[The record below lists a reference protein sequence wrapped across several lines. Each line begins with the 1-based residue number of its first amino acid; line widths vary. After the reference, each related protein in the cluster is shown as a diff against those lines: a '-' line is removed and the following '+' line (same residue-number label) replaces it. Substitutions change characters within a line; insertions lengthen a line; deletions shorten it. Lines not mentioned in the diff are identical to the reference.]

1 VAHDFNN
8 LLAVIA
14 GHAELVDEALGPEH
28 PLHRRIDLIQKA
40 AAHAADLTK
49 QLLAFSRKQVLAPR
63 VLDLNAVVAGV
74 EPMLQR
80 LIGEDIGLV
89 VAPAPDLG
97 RVKADPTQVTA
108 IIFNLAVNARDAM
121 PDGGRLTIETDNVD
135 LDEAHA
141 HRYAETRPGPY
152 VMLAVSDTGIG
163 MDEET
168 RSRIF
173 EPFFTTKGP
182 GKGTGLGLATV
193 YGIVKQ
199 SNGSIGVYSEP
210 ARGTTFKIYLPRVEA
225 SPEVVAAD
233 APPIEQGGSE
243 TILLVEDN
251 EMVRTLT
258 CEVLKARG
266 YTVLEAR
273 HGADALDITQRYHG
287 PIDLLVTDV
296 VMPEMGGRELARRLG
311 AERSRLKVLYMSG
324 YAADAIVHQG
334 VLDERVAFL
343 PKPVMAD
350 TLGRKVREVLD
361 APPDGRGNGTR

>member
-1 VAHDFNN
+1 M
-8 LLAVIA
+8 
-14 GHAELVDEALGPEH
+14 PE
-28 PLHRRIDLIQKA
+28 
-40 AAHAADLTK
+40 
-49 QLLAFSRKQVLAPR
+49 
-63 VLDLNAVVAGV
+63 
-74 EPMLQR
+74 
-80 LIGEDIGLV
+80 
-89 VAPAPDLG
+89 
-97 RVKADPTQVTA
+97 
-108 IIFNLAVNARDAM
+108 
-121 PDGGRLTIETDNVD
+121 GGRLTIETDNVD

-152 VMLAVSDTGIG
+152 VMLAVSDTGSG

-210 ARGTTFKIYLPRVEA
+210 GRGTTFKIYLPRVEE
-225 SPEVVAAD
+225 SPEVVALD
-233 APPIEQGGSE
+233 APAIEQGGSE

-258 CEVLKARG
+258 CEVLEARG

-273 HGADALDITQRYHG
+273 HGTDALDIMQRYHG

-311 AERSRLKVLYMSG
+311 AERTRMKVLYMSG
-324 YAADAIVHQG
+324 YPADAIVHQG

-343 PKPVMAD
+343 PKPVLAD

-361 APPDGRGNGTR
+361 APPDGRSNGTR

>member
-8 LLAVIA
+8 LLAVIV
-14 GHAELVDEALGPEH
+14 GHADLLEEGLGPTH
-28 PLHRRIDLIQKA
+28 PLARRIALIQKA

-63 VLDLNAVVAGV
+63 ILDLNAVVAGI

-80 LIGEDIGLV
+80 LIGEDVGLV
-89 VAPAPDLG
+89 IAPAHDLG

-108 IIFNLAVNARDAM
+108 IILNLAVNARDAM
-121 PDGGRLTIETDNVD
+121 PDGGKLTIETDNVD

-141 HRYAETRPGPY
+141 HRHADTRPGQY

-163 MDEET
+163 MDADT

-173 EPFFTTKGP
+173 EPFFTTKRP
-182 GKGTGLGLATV
+182 GQGTGLGLATV

-199 SNGSIGVYSEP
+199 SNGNIGVYSEP
-210 ARGTTFKIYLPRVEA
+210 GRGTTFKIYLPRVEA
-225 SPEVVAAD
+225 SVEAVTAEGPAVD
-233 APPIEQGGSE
+233 QSGSE

-258 CEVLKARG
+258 CEILEARG

-273 HGADALDITQRYHG
+273 HGADALDIAARFHG

-311 AERSRLKVLYMSG
+311 AERPRMKVLYMSG

-334 VLDERVAFL
+334 VLEEDVAFL
-343 PKPVMAD
+343 PKPIKAD
-350 TLGRKVREVLD
+350 TLGCRVREVLD
-361 APPDGRGNGTR
+361 GVRL